1 MFICILHG
9 QMQQIKPILEAVAYC
24 IQYPSDSPAIAP
36 EGFREKQ
43 EWDET
48 NEIMNEQRQ
57 DFFVLFK
64 NTAKLS
70 GIKGSPQIREKIA
83 DNLCAKF
90 SQLVEDKFEKQG
102 YITQKDLRRFFKT
115 DLRDSKVPRHNRA
128 SYRTCCPKLSAR
140 CSEPFLRHGC
150 RAPTFLRHVCRTLT
164 FLRHGRRTVTF

>member
-1 MFICILHG
+1 MFICIVQEQL
-9 QMQQIKPILEAVAYC
+9 QQIKPILEAVAYC

-70 GIKGSPQIREKIA
+70 LELTANFVGQQLQEKLQSSSPFQASAFIR
-83 DNLCAKF
+83 
-90 SQLVEDKFEKQG
+90 S
-102 YITQKDLRRFFKT
+102 
-115 DLRDSKVPRHNRA
+115 A
-128 SYRTCCPKLSAR
+128 SPGNSSCMS
-140 CSEPFLRHGC
+140 
-150 RAPTFLRHVCRTLT
+150 
-164 FLRHGRRTVTF
+164 